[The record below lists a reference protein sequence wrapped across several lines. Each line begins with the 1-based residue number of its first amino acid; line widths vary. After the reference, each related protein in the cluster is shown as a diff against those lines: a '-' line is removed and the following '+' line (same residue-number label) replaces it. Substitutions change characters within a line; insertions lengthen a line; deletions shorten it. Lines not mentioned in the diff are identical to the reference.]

1 MNRFW
6 IGFLFALL
14 IVYVVSPVDFLPG
27 PVDDILAI
35 ALYLVANKSKLPTGK
50 KDNERIEV
58 IDANGKEI

>member
-35 ALYLVANKSKLPTGK
+35 ALYLVANKNKLPTGK
-50 KDNERIEV
+50 KGNERIEV